1 MRPASPKCKDDQ
13 RPALAALSPP
23 VDHCY
28 PRVVSLP
35 KGTRLGPYEIVGLIG
50 AGGMGEVYRGTD
62 TRLRRDIA
70 IKVLPASFVADRSR
84 LARFEQEARAT
95 AALRH
100 PNVLTIHDVGTEP
113 TPHLITELLDGE
125 TLADVLARGALSSR
139 RAISWSLQILRG
151 LSAAHAVGI
160 IHRDLK
166 PANIFITTDGTVK
179 VLDFGLAKVM
189 ERSSLAEEPTLAHS
203 EPGAVAGTIGYMSPE
218 QIRGDGVDARSD
230 IFSFAVVLYEMLTG
244 RSPFARR
251 SGAETLSAL
260 MRDDPPPLD
269 SPPFHPVLAE
279 TVLRCLAKAPDNR
292 FHSAHDLA
300 LHLETIET
308 GSSSAALTLNTA
320 SGYTPPTVKQL
331 TFHTGSIS
339 RARFAPDGGITY
351 AASWGALEGEL
362 FTSHRGVTD
371 SRPLGIT
378 GSIHAISRNGELAV
392 SLDRRNEGG
401 FVVAGTLAR
410 VPGAGGAARPV
421 ASDVYEADW
430 SPDGKQ
436 LAVVRRGEHGF
447 RIEYPIGRTLY
458 ESSGWFSH
466 LRFSPAGDRL
476 AFLEHPFFGDN
487 LGHVRVI
494 DLAGHATQLS
504 EQLFVAWG
512 LAWHPATSEIWY
524 SGAPITGGHGQTVSV
539 YAVDQSGL
547 KRHVFSSLGFPV
559 VHDIAADGT
568 VLLTHETAERKII
581 LHAKEGDRDLSWFD
595 WSFPTRLSRDGKMIL
610 FEEHGVASGGIY
622 TVYLRD
628 AAGTP
633 AIRLDE
639 ARGRDL
645 SDDGTRVLAL
655 RNESPEKVFVIPTGV
670 GEVEDVPIEGI
681 DRFQTARY
689 LPGEREILIVGA
701 RGEEGARLWRVSAR
715 GGAAQPLSE
724 DSVTSWLALAISP
737 DGESVAALTGP
748 RPMIY
753 AVHGDGSPAEVPGAR
768 DGDVPVH
775 WPDADHM
782 LICRQEEKRA
792 LIFRVNLR
800 TGERELAHTLA
811 PLDPAGVQGVSPIH
825 FSADGETCVFG
836 YRRFL
841 STMFVATGIR

>member
-1 MRPASPKCKDDQ
+1 M
-13 RPALAALSPP
+13 
-23 VDHCY
+23 
-28 PRVVSLP
+28 SLP
-35 KGTRLGPYEIVGLIG
+35 KGTRLGPYEIVALIG

-70 IKVLPASFVADRSR
+70 IKILPPSFVADRSR

-113 TPHLITELLDGE
+113 MPHLVTELLDGE
-125 TLADVLARGALSSR
+125 TLADVLARGALSAR

-151 LSAAHAVGI
+151 ISAAHAVGI

-166 PANIFITTDGTVK
+166 PANIFITSDGTVK
-179 VLDFGLAKVM
+179 VLDFGLAKVVD
-189 ERSSLAEEPTLAHS
+189 RDSLANEPTLAQS

-218 QIRGDGVDARSD
+218 QIRGERVDARSD
-230 IFSFAVVLYEMLTG
+230 IFSFAIVLYEMLTG

-251 SGAETLSAL
+251 SGAETMSAL
-260 MRDDPPPLD
+260 MRDDPPPLEA
-269 SPPFHPVLAE
+269 PPFPPVLAE
-279 TVLRCLAKAPDNR
+279 TVLRCLAKAPDSR

-300 LHLETIET
+300 LHLETIDT
-308 GSSSAALTLNTA
+308 GSSSATVTLNTDG
-320 SGYTPPTVKQL
+320 GYRPPALKQV
-331 TFHTGSIS
+331 TFHTGSIL
-339 RARFAPDGGITY
+339 RARFAPDGEIIY
-351 AASWGALEGEL
+351 AASWGAREGEL
-362 FTSHRGVTD
+362 FTSYRGVPD
-371 SRPLGIT
+371 SRSLGIT

-392 SLDRRNEGG
+392 SLERRNEGG

-410 VPGAGGAARPV
+410 VPVAGGAPRPI

-436 LAVVRRGEHGF
+436 LAVVRRAEHGF

-458 ESSGWFSH
+458 ESNGWFSH

-504 EQLFVAWG
+504 EPHYVAWG

-524 SGAPITGGHGQTVSV
+524 SGARITGDHGHTVIV
-539 YAVDQSGL
+539 YAVDLSGR
-547 KRHVFSSLGFPV
+547 KREVFSSLGFPV

-568 VLLTHETAERKII
+568 ALLTNETAERRMT
-581 LHAKEGDRDLSWFD
+581 LRANGVDRDLSWFD

-622 TVYLRD
+622 TIYLRD
-628 AAGTP
+628 AAGNP

-639 ARGRDL
+639 GRGRDI
-645 SDDGTRVLAL
+645 SGDGTRVLAL
-655 RNESPEKVFVIPTGV
+655 RNESPEKVLVIPTGV
-670 GEVEDVPIEGI
+670 GEVQDVPIEGL
-681 DRFQTARY
+681 DHFLTARY
-689 LPGEREILIVGA
+689 LPGEREILIVGS
-701 RGEEGARLWRVSAR
+701 RGEEGARLWRVNAS
-715 GGAAQPLSE
+715 GGAARLLSE
-724 DSVTSWLALAISP
+724 ESIESWFFLAISP
-737 DGESVAALTGP
+737 DGQSVAALGTGP
-748 RPMIY
+748 RPLIY
-753 AVHGDGSPAEVPGAR
+753 PVHGDGSPTEVPGVL
-768 DGDVPVH
+768 DGDAPVH
-775 WPDADHM
+775 WPDADHI

-811 PLDPAGVQGVSPIH
+811 PLDAAGVQGVSPMH
-825 FSADGETCVFG
+825 FSEDGESCVFG

-841 STMFVATGIR
+841 SSLFVATGIR